1 MGEGDAAAPHGR
13 PHGSRPL
20 KGTKVPEK
28 LVEWGMDQALWDWV
42 KNKQSLAQYMDR
54 GEEQKARW
62 RIARLREIRAEPD
75 DLPAADQLVQQAV
88 QEERQKAALDE
99 KEDDDEEEE
108 EAVDEM
114 RGGITD
120 GAAPPAPGAEEASAG
135 QYFEVTCPEG
145 LLADRM
151 LRIELP
157 DGGEV
162 DVRVPDG
169 TVPGE
174 AFLVGP
180 F

>member
-1 MGEGDAAAPHGR
+1 MPPILQEWGCDEELWAKVLAKKALIDLADAGDEAAAR
-13 PHGSRPL
+13 
-20 KGTKVPEK
+20 E
-28 LVEWGMDQALWDWV
+28 
-42 KNKQSLAQYMDR
+42 
-54 GEEQKARW
+54 
-62 RIARLREIRAEPD
+62 RIAMLRTSPSISGAAPAPLAEEPPAEP
-75 DLPAADQLVQQAV
+75 AAEQLVQQAV
-88 QEERQKAALDE
+88 QDERQKAALDE
-99 KEDDDEEEE
+99 KEDDKEEED
-108 EAVDEM
+108 AVDEM

-169 TVPGE
+169 TAPGE

-180 F
+180 L